1 MAIASTDIKLRRAGA
16 SGLGGA
22 ISAVDVG
29 SSMFDDVQI
38 AESAE
43 GSVEYRCAYVLNSHA
58 TLTLSSA
65 VLWLTADTP
74 SPSTVVEVGL
84 GTSGIG
90 GTEQAIAS
98 ETTAPAGVTFA
109 PAATKAAGVALGDL
123 APGQG
128 RAVWFKRTVIAGAAA
143 RDADD
148 PDTFTPYVEGVT
160 PP

>member
-58 TLTLSSA
+58 TLTLSSLIVWISA
-65 VLWLTADTP
+65 NTP
-74 SPSTVVEVGL
+74 SPSTVIEIGL
-84 GTSGIG
+84 GTSAVN
-90 GTEQAIAS
+90 GTEQTIAS

-123 APGQG
+123 PPGAWL
-128 RAVWFKRTVIAGAAA
+128 AVWFRRTVSAGAAA
-143 RDADD
+143 LN
-148 PDTFTPYVEGVT
+148 PDTFTSYVEGLT
-160 PP
+160 AP